1 MSLVFKTNSHWG
13 ILKCFF
19 LKKPNKQ
26 TSTTNNNKSPVGKKK
41 KTNNNNNKKP
51 VTSHSMLLTSHPHF
65 GKWHAIS
72 NLFFSSFYIS
82 SVCHF
87 SALKHAA
94 ANQVAEALEFIL
106 LLCVP
111 QKENLALSNS
121 KFAILENIYS
131 TYVQNFSKRNKTCQI
146 LADFF
151 VSKQYGMLMYPGFKY
166 RINYAYRDI

>member
-1 MSLVFKTNSHWG
+1 MFFPKKT
-13 ILKCFF
+13 
-19 LKKPNKQ
+19 KQ
-26 TSTTNNNKSPVGKKK
+26 TNINHKQQQKPSGEKK

-72 NLFFSSFYIS
+72 NLSFSSFYIS

>member
-1 MSLVFKTNSHWG
+1 MRHTQVFFPKKT
-13 ILKCFF
+13 
-19 LKKPNKQ
+19 KQ
-26 TSTTNNNKSPVGKKK
+26 TNINHKQQQKPSGEKK

>member
-1 MSLVFKTNSHWG
+1 MFFPKKT
-13 ILKCFF
+13 
-19 LKKPNKQ
+19 KQ
-26 TSTTNNNKSPVGKKK
+26 TNINHKQQQKPSGEKK